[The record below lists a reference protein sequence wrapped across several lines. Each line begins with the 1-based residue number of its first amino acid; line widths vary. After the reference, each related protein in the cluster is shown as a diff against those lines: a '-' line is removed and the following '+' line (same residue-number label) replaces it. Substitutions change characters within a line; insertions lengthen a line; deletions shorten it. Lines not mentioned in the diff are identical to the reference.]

1 MATKPTPAAYVLAL
15 TLRNVVRKN
24 EERMEKVRK
33 ANHYYRALNARLIE
47 NGLAPKP
54 LVPENPTVFW
64 SSVNQ
69 ELEKAAK
76 IEHTLTIVA
85 DADYRNILKNALNR
99 PWNKTRKTKGFAALV
114 PVLETLRRY
123 GPIDKNQPM
132 GMDEEM
138 ARMTSEMIWYE
149 ETKEFE
155 RGVDPIHQ

>member
-24 EERMEKVRK
+24 EERMEKVRWV
-33 ANHYYRALNARLIE
+33 NEFTRRLNVDLIK
-47 NGLAPKP
+47 NGLPPKP
-54 LVPENPTVFW
+54 LCPEDPTVFW
-64 SSVNQ
+64 SSVNL

-76 IEHTLTIVA
+76 IENTLTIVA

-99 PWNKTRKTKGFAALV
+99 PWNKTRKTKGFAAPV

-155 RGVDPIHQ
+155 RDVDPIHQ